1 MLGNGTDGIG
11 EPLSGYGAA
20 MLRRSGA
27 GGGGRGRSRGGALGQ
42 LLIHSQVRALP
53 CNRTNPRPALQS
65 TIIFH
70 PAFPPNN
77 PGHVTETTRPSRFL
91 ASFPKPDDSA
101 KNRTKTPLLLPSSN
115 PNPSNSINSK
125 WLSVTEAVAAAVE
138 AAPGAVDEVVLAV
151 EVDSAAGAVVV
162 LPVVVPVV
170 EVSFHPS
177 SRLLQRPY
185 AFFFP
190 FLYRTR
196 CSPWSRCARRSRRW
210 SWRQGRSRQEGSR
223 CCHPRTPQA
232 RRCLHR
238 QGQGTLARHPKHDS
252 R

>member
-1 MLGNGTDGIG
+1 MEGWGLWMLGNGTDGIG

-27 GGGGRGRSRGGALGQ
+27 GGGGEGEVSGGALGQ

-53 CNRTNPRPALQS
+53 CNRTNPRPALQP

-91 ASFPKPDDSA
+91 ASFPKPDDST
-101 KNRTKTPLLLPSSN
+101 KNRTKTPLLLPSPN

-125 WLSVTEAVAAAVE
+125 WLSVTEAVVAAVE

-177 SRLLQRPY
+177 SRP
-185 AFFFP
+185 
-190 FLYRTR
+190 
-196 CSPWSRCARRSRRW
+196 
-210 SWRQGRSRQEGSR
+210 
-223 CCHPRTPQA
+223 
-232 RRCLHR
+232 
-238 QGQGTLARHPKHDS
+238 
-252 R
+252 